1 MIRELFTFAPHP
13 TNIDKVRV
21 TVPCC
26 ECRRPH
32 SFDID
37 EAQWF
42 SGLEALGNY
51 QSMQNA
57 FPNLAPH
64 HRETLISRI
73 CPSCFD
79 AICHD

>member
-1 MIRELFTFAPHP
+1 MIRELFTFRPHP
-13 TNIDKVRV
+13 TNIDLVRV

-26 ECRRPH
+26 ECHRPH

-42 SGLEALGNY
+42 SGLDALNKGAL
-51 QSMQNA
+51 MQHA
-57 FPNLAPH
+57 FPNLNRDD
-64 HRETLISRI
+64 REVLISRI

-79 AICHD
+79 SITHD

>member
-1 MIRELFTFAPHP
+1 MIRELFTFRPHP

-26 ECRRPH
+26 ECRQPH
-32 SFDID
+32 RFDID

-42 SGLEALGNY
+42 SGLDALSKGAL
-51 QSMQNA
+51 MQNA

-64 HRETLISRI
+64 HREALISRI

-79 AICHD
+79 AICD